1 MKEWRTISSKM
12 VYNKRR
18 VRVLEDVVELPDGRQ
33 TDYVM
38 LQGGEAVAVLP
49 LTSTGEVV
57 LVKQYRYPIKVTT
70 LELPG
75 GGSVR
80 GESIQE
86 SAGRELQEETG
97 YRAGRLTYLGSFYP
111 SPARSSARVHV
122 YVADQL
128 QSVPAAREPDEF
140 IELELVE
147 WDRLLTMVVQNEI
160 TDPTLA
166 WAVLM
171 WQARRNGE
179 RGQG

>member
-1 MKEWRTISSKM
+1 MKGWRTISSKL

-18 VRVLEDVVELPDGRQ
+18 VRILEDVVELPDGQQ
-33 TDYVM
+33 TEYVV

-49 LTSTGEVV
+49 LTPEGQAV
-57 LVKQYRYPIKVTT
+57 LVKQYRYPIRQTT

-75 GGSVR
+75 GGGMR
-80 GESIQE
+80 GESVEE

-97 YRAGRLTYLGSFYP
+97 YKAGRLTYLGNFYP

-128 QSVPAAREPDEF
+128 QPVPTTRQLDEF
-140 IELELVE
+140 IELELIDWE
-147 WDRLLTMVVQNEI
+147 RLVALVVQNEI
-160 TDPTLA
+160 KDPTLT

-171 WQARRNGE
+171 WQARRGV
-179 RGQG
+179 GG